1 MSTLHTG
8 TCTVSVCNE
17 HMETRGHVL
26 WIRNVGYAPVLCHC
40 HLFLN
45 LKAPKKTS
53 TLMQYLPS
61 HSMVIMH
68 FDMECKRKV

>member
-45 LKAPKKTS
+45 LKAPKKNLHTNAIS
-53 TLMQYLPS
+53 PESLNGYYAL
-61 HSMVIMH
+61 
-68 FDMECKRKV
+68 